1 MSLGLA
7 GDDDN
12 DNDDDDDDNESK
24 RAVVMNWWQ
33 LRLRD
38 QGEVSKSWNV
48 LHQELSKC
56 SKTGLLL
63 THPGGSQ
70 LRWLP
75 MYLRENI
82 HMEDE
87 ALLD

>member
-38 QGEVSKSWNV
+38 RSHSNHSPAHSNPV
-48 LHQELSKC
+48 LNASQHQELC
-56 SKTGLLL
+56 DF
-63 THPGGSQ
+63 
-70 LRWLP
+70 LP
-75 MYLRENI
+75 YI
-82 HMEDE
+82 
-87 ALLD
+87 

>member
-1 MSLGLA
+1 MDLVHPTHRCRGQNSTIQHNTDTRVISLQIELNKMSLGLA

-38 QGEVSKSWNV
+38 QGEVSKS
-48 LHQELSKC
+48 
-56 SKTGLLL
+56 
-63 THPGGSQ
+63 
-70 LRWLP
+70 
-75 MYLRENI
+75 
-82 HMEDE
+82 
-87 ALLD
+87 